1 VLKVI
6 GYVGDAEAQLRLAV
20 IFVIGEML
28 ERQDSAF
35 LDSINNAVIGRL
47 DIEAHVS
54 QQLREMI
61 SATRSTIH

>member
-6 GYVGDAEAQLRLAV
+6 GYVGDAEGQLRLAV
-20 IFVIGEML
+20 IFVMNEKL

-35 LDSINNAVIGRL
+35 LDSIDNAVIGRL
-47 DIEAHVS
+47 DMEAYVS

-61 SATRSTIH
+61 SGRQAFP